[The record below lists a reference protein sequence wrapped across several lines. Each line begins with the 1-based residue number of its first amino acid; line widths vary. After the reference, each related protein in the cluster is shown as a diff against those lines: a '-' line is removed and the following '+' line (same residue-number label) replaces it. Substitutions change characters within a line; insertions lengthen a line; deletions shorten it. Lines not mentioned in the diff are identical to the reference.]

1 MAYETIKLAAVRALL
16 GTCTSRA
23 ISAEQFEGLK
33 ITVVIMP
40 YKVCCVNAEV

>member
-1 MAYETIKLAAVRALL
+1 MKVVI
-16 GTCTSRA
+16 
-23 ISAEQFEGLK
+23 EQFEGLK